1 MKFLKICQN
10 DINVMISQLNID
22 QLEVFKKVTYA
33 IQAQINGVTDDSAAT
48 VHLFVSAWVKVF

>member
-33 IQAQINGVTDDSAAT
+33 IQAQINDVTDDSAAT